1 VNDPTRLTH
10 EEAVELA
17 APFVLN
23 ALEPD
28 EEEAVRE
35 HLRGCPLPHEE
46 FAALGSAVPA
56 LAETIE
62 PIEPPAALKGRIL
75 AAAAADLAAREAAP
89 ARAVAP
95 PSRSVAPPS
104 RSVAPPAPE
113 PIPIDSRRRP
123 SPVSWFLVAAAGIAI
138 VALVAVNLL
147 TLGRLNSSEQY
158 ERDVAAV
165 LEAGSQPGAVTAV
178 LAPTESGGP
187 RGLAAVSSSGDVTMA
202 MQDLAPTSG
211 NEVYEGWA
219 IVGDAAPV
227 PLGGFTVGEGGTGR
241 LDGTGVPAEPG
252 MTVALTRE
260 PGSGATTPT
269 LPILAAGTAGAP
281 AGATGLIAVLA
292 SPDKTR

>member
-1 VNDPTRLTH
+1 MSDRTRLTH
-10 EEAVELA
+10 EEALELA

-35 HLRGCPLPHEE
+35 HLRACSLPHEE
-46 FAALGSAVPA
+46 LAELGSVIPA
-56 LAETIE
+56 LAETLE
-62 PIEPPAALKGRIL
+62 PVEPPAALKGRIL
-75 AAAAADLAAREAAP
+75 AAAADDLAVRTVVPATAA
-89 ARAVAP
+89 ASAA
-95 PSRSVAPPS
+95 
-104 RSVAPPAPE
+104 APPAPE
-113 PIPIDSRRRP
+113 PIQIDSRRRP

-165 LEAGSQPGAVTAV
+165 LEAGAQPGALTAV
-178 LAPTESGGP
+178 LAPAEPGGP
-187 RGLAAVSSSGDVTMA
+187 RGLAAVSSNGDVTMA
-202 MQDLAPTSG
+202 MQDLAPTTG

-281 AGATGLIAVLA
+281 AGATGLVAALA

>member
-1 VNDPTRLTH
+1 MNDRTRLTH

-28 EEEAVRE
+28 EESAVRE
-35 HLRGCPLPHEE
+35 HLRACSLPHEE
-46 FAALGSAVPA
+46 FAELGSVVPA
-56 LAETIE
+56 LAETLE
-62 PIEPPAALKGRIL
+62 PVEPPAALKGRIL
-75 AAAAADLAAREAAP
+75 AAAADDLAVRTAVPATAAASAAP
-89 ARAVAP
+89 
-95 PSRSVAPPS
+95 
-104 RSVAPPAPE
+104 PPAPE
-113 PIPIDSRRRP
+113 PIQIDSRRRP

-187 RGLAAVSSSGDVTMA
+187 RGLAAVSSNGDVTMA

-211 NEVYEGWA
+211 DEVYEGWA

-241 LDGTGVPAEPG
+241 LDGRGVPAEPG

-281 AGATGLIAVLA
+281 AGAIGLLAALA
-292 SPDKTR
+292 SPDETR

>member
-1 VNDPTRLTH
+1 MSDRTRLTH
-10 EEAVELA
+10 EDAVELA

-35 HLRGCPLPHEE
+35 HLRTCSLPHEE
-46 FAALGSAVPA
+46 FTQLGSVVPA
-56 LAETIE
+56 LAETLE
-62 PIEPPAALKGRIL
+62 PVEPPAALKGRIL
-75 AAAAADLAAREAAP
+75 AAAADDLALRTVVPATAA
-89 ARAVAP
+89 
-95 PSRSVAPPS
+95 
-104 RSVAPPAPE
+104 APPAAE
-113 PIPIDSRRRP
+113 PIQIDSRRRP

-147 TLGRLNSSEQY
+147 TLGLLNSSEQY

-187 RGLAAVSSSGDVTMA
+187 RGLAAVSSNGDVTMA

-211 NEVYEGWA
+211 DEVYEGWA

-269 LPILAAGTAGAP
+269 LPILAAGTAGPP
-281 AGATGLIAVLA
+281 AGATGMVAALA
-292 SPDKTR
+292 SPDETR

>member
-1 VNDPTRLTH
+1 VNDRTRLTH

-28 EEEAVRE
+28 EEEAVRD
-35 HLRGCPLPHEE
+35 HLRTCSLPHEE
-46 FAALGSAVPA
+46 FAELGSVVPA
-56 LAETIE
+56 LAETLE
-62 PIEPPAALKGRIL
+62 PVEPPAALRGRIL
-75 AAAAADLAAREAAP
+75 AAAAADLERQPAAP
-89 ARAVAP
+89 APAVVPA
-95 PSRSVAPPS
+95 SS
-104 RSVAPPAPE
+104 PAPE
-113 PIPIDSRRRP
+113 PIQIHSRRRP

-178 LAPTESGGP
+178 LAPAESGGP
-187 RGLAAVSSSGDVTMA
+187 RGLAAVSSNGDVTMA
-202 MQDLAPTSG
+202 MQDLEPTSG

-227 PLGGFTVGEGGTGR
+227 PLGGFTVGAGGTGR

-281 AGATGLIAVLA
+281 AGAAGLVAALA
-292 SPDKTR
+292 PRIETR

>member
-1 VNDPTRLTH
+1 VNDRTRLTH

-17 APFVLN
+17 APFVLD
-23 ALEPD
+23 ALEPR

-35 HLRGCPLPHEE
+35 HLRTCSLPHEE
-46 FAALGSAVPA
+46 FAELGSVVPA

-62 PIEPPAALKGRIL
+62 PVEPPAALKGRIL
-75 AAAAADLAAREAAP
+75 AAAADDLAARTVVPAPAEASSAAAAP
-89 ARAVAP
+89 MSAP
-95 PSRSVAPPS
+95 
-104 RSVAPPAPE
+104 APPAPE

-165 LEAGSQPGAVTAV
+165 LEAGSQPDALTAV

-187 RGLAAVSSSGDVTMA
+187 RGLAAVSANGDVTMA

-260 PGSGATTPT
+260 PGPGAQAPT
-269 LPILAAGTAGAP
+269 LPILSAGTAGAP
-281 AGATGLIAVLA
+281 AGAASVVALA
-292 SPDKTR
+292 PRTETR